1 LCIRLKSCQQ
11 LPGNQAGIVLIFSL
25 KTLKLQPLWRFF
37 SLLKN
42 FKIPL
47 AFPIPSDKF
56 SVPFRQNANGCVHG
70 KFRDCDKMKARL
82 YEKYKN
88 DVLPA
93 LKEKRKYKNVH
104 QIPRLEKIVV
114 NMGVSA
120 SLEKGAVDDASKDLS
135 LITGR
140 KPAISMS
147 RHSIA
152 QFKLRENQPIGCR
165 VTLRKDAM
173 YEFFDRLVA
182 TALPRIR
189 DFRGLSPRKFDGRGN
204 YTFGISDQTIF
215 PEIEMDKI
223 KRTQGMDVTIVTS
236 APTNEEALDLLKMM
250 GFPFAEK

>member
-1 LCIRLKSCQQ
+1 
-11 LPGNQAGIVLIFSL
+11 
-25 KTLKLQPLWRFF
+25 
-37 SLLKN
+37 
-42 FKIPL
+42 
-47 AFPIPSDKF
+47 
-56 SVPFRQNANGCVHG
+56 
-70 KFRDCDKMKARL
+70 MKARL
-82 YEKYKN
+82 YEKYKS
-88 DVLPA
+88 DVVPA
-93 LKEKRKYKNVH
+93 LKEKHKYANIH
-104 QIPRLEKIVV
+104 QIPKIEKIIV

-120 SLEKGAVDDASKDLS
+120 SLEKGAIEDAAKDLS
-135 LITGR
+135 MLTGR
-140 KPAISMS
+140 KPVISK
-147 RHSIA
+147 A
-152 QFKLRENQPIGCR
+152 KKAVANFKLRENQPIGCR

-215 PEIEMDKI
+215 PEIELDKI